1 MLAIR
6 FHQKSDILKEKV
18 QKNVISSK
26 SSFFFDRI
34 WQKRMLQ
41 NACKLETTKTDKTF
55 ELISGAKIVH
65 FDGFT

>member
-6 FHQKSDILKEKV
+6 FHQKSDIFKEKV
-18 QKNVISSK
+18 QKKGVISSK

-41 NACKLETTKTDKTF
+41 NACKLETTKRKKR
-55 ELISGAKIVH
+55 SS
-65 FDGFT
+65 